1 MNKSTKVACLLPSLT
16 NCSAAALSLP
26 RRKHGSDM
34 NDLNLD
40 LQSVDAQDNRKIRST
55 AKHLSRI
62 SHLHVLDTASHGT
75 KQSIKNLKQINM
87 KKKVSRKLFFI
98 VCIQGLLGLQQA
110 YAATYYVSPTGSDS
124 NNGTALST
132 PVKTI
137 RQALSKAASSGD
149 IVYVRAGTYAETV
162 SINQSGITLSAYQ
175 SENPIIDG
183 GTTLPSGDWGK
194 LIFVTGNYNT
204 VSGFEVKNSNLRGA
218 YQGGYGIQVSGHHN
232 TISKMNVHHIWEN
245 GILING
251 DNNIVEDS
259 KVWQTAYRNSINSGT
274 ANWAS
279 ALSAARNDSPSA
291 LIKGITSYAVL
302 RRNAVYNNWGEGLSC
317 YEVDHCTME
326 DNIVYDNWATNMYLS
341 DATNSLVQRNLAY
354 VSSSPAI
361 PSSARIGL
369 MMSDERASV
378 PRSANN
384 TIINNFIYNST
395 FDVFSWTMVDN
406 SGLRNVL
413 IANNTV
419 VDGDVYIGAGGSPAI
434 IHTNSQIRN
443 NIITGRNSRIVSNSG
458 IAFSDNNWS
467 VNPPS
472 PAASTSN
479 ILGDPQIARSGTT
492 APGALTSAYF
502 KILGSSPVINAALPL
517 STVPNDFFKI
527 SRGTA
532 PDIGG
537 FEYQTSSGGTPS
549 PTDSTAPSAPSGLA
563 ATAGSATQVNLAW
576 NASTDNVSVTGYKIY
591 RNGTEI
597 GSNAATSFTDTTVA
611 GGITYNYTVKAYD
624 AAGNLSV
631 ASNTSTVN
639 TPQSTSTVSIS
650 SYSAGSITANS
661 ATIKW
666 TTNVPSTGVVSY
678 GTSATNLSSQVSA
691 GTQATSQSV
700 QITGL
705 TSGTVYYYKI
715 SASSGSVTSS
725 FKTSD
730 SSSSGT
736 NIAPLASVIA
746 SSQNIYTNQQATK
759 AIDRVVSGYPVDA
772 TREWATMAQKAGAWI
787 QLNWSTNRQVN
798 KVVLYD
804 RPNLND
810 QITSA
815 TLTFSNGSTVK
826 VGTLNNS
833 GGAVVINFPSVST
846 KSVRVTVNTVS
857 GSTVNVGLS
866 ELEVFGL

>member
-1 MNKSTKVACLLPSLT
+1 
-16 NCSAAALSLP
+16 
-26 RRKHGSDM
+26 
-34 NDLNLD
+34 
-40 LQSVDAQDNRKIRST
+40 
-55 AKHLSRI
+55 
-62 SHLHVLDTASHGT
+62 
-75 KQSIKNLKQINM
+75 M
-87 KKKVSRKLFFI
+87 KKKVSRKLFYI

-124 NNGTALST
+124 NNGTALSS

-137 RQALSKAASSGD
+137 RQALSKAQSNGD
-149 IVYVRAGTYAETV
+149 IVYVTTGTYAEV
-162 SINQSGITLSAYQ
+162 VYISQSGITLSAYQ
-175 SENPIIDG
+175 DHKPVIDG
-183 GTTLPSGDWGK
+183 GTSLPSGNWGK
-194 LIFVTGNYNT
+194 LISVDGNNNT
-204 VSGFEVKNSNLRGA
+204 VSGFEVKNCNSNGA
-218 YQGGYGIQVSGHHN
+218 YIGGYGIQVAGHHN
-232 TISKMNVHHIWEN
+232 TISKINVHHTWAN
-245 GILING
+245 GILLNG
-251 DNNIVEDS
+251 DYNTVEDS
-259 KVWQTAYRNSINSGT
+259 TVWQTIRSNSGNPGT
-274 ANWAS
+274 TVWGS
-279 ALSAARNDSPSA
+279 ALSAARNERPEA
-291 LIKGITSYAVL
+291 LKPGITSYASF
-302 RRNAVYNNWGEGLSC
+302 RRNKVFNNWGEGLSC
-317 YEVDHCTME
+317 YEADHCVME
-326 DNIVYDNWATNMYLS
+326 DNTVYDNYAVNLYLS
-341 DATNSLVQRNLAY
+341 DTSNSLVQRNIVYTTSA
-354 VSSSPAI
+354 PAI
-361 PSSARIGL
+361 VLATRTGITL
-369 MMSDERASV
+369 ADEVAKV

-384 TIINNFIYNST
+384 TIINNFLQNAT
-395 FDVFSWTMVDN
+395 LDAFSWTIVPD
-406 SGLRNVL
+406 SGLKNVL
-413 IANNTV
+413 IANNTI
-419 VDGDVYIGAGGSPAI
+419 VDGGISTGSVN
-434 IHTNSQIRN
+434 TNSQIRN
-443 NIITGRNSRIVSNSG
+443 NIILGNKNRIPSNNG
-458 IAFSDNNWS
+458 ITFSHNNWS
-467 VNPPS
+467 VTPPS
-472 PAASTSN
+472 AAAASTN
-479 ILGDPQIARSGTT
+479 ILGDPQIARAGTT

-502 KILGSSPVINAALPL
+502 KVLGSSPAINAAMPV
-517 STVPNDFFKI
+517 STVPSDFFKV

-537 FEYQTSSGGTPS
+537 YEYQTSSGGTPS

-576 NASTDNVSVTGYKIY
+576 NASTDNVSVSGYKIY

-639 TPQSTSTVSIS
+639 TPQSTSTASIS

-661 ATIKW
+661 ATINW

-746 SSQNIYTNQQATK
+746 SSQDIYNNQQAIK

-772 TREWATMAQKAGAWI
+772 TREWATMGQKAGAWI

-857 GSTVNVGLS
+857 GSTVNIGLS
-866 ELEVFGL
+866 ELEVFGI